1 MCRSSSSV
9 TLAVRSSLSPSPPQ
23 RNKLILIVYQIDL
36 YFQLSSHAYLF
47 EAEQEQEE
55 EQAKMNV
62 TAAVISL
69 VAVTVVTSFCADY
82 RTVSPFSVALQF

>member
-1 MCRSSSSV
+1 MV
-9 TLAVRSSLSPSPPQ
+9 EHLT
-23 RNKLILIVYQIDL
+23 DL

-69 VAVTVVTSFCADY
+69 VVVTVVTSFCADY
-82 RTVSPFSVALQF
+82 RE